1 MIHFFEGARHGGVPI
16 FNVKTT
22 RKANVPVV
30 VALVDVWL
38 IRIPNLRGAILDCCL
53 ERCNAAPIGDN
64 LALDAHSCSALR
76 SHVVR
81 EWGTSTSSTTA
92 SASATT
98 VSCASARAEIPGG
111 KLLLDRNRKL
121 LDRGNVGD
129 GPTCVGSGGGRSK

>member
-1 MIHFFEGARHGGVPI
+1 M
-16 FNVKTT
+16 N
-22 RKANVPVV
+22 
-30 VALVDVWL
+30 
-38 IRIPNLRGAILDCCL
+38 CCL

-81 EWGTSTSSTTA
+81 ERGTSTSSTTA

-98 VSCASARAEIPGG
+98 ASCASARAEILGR
-111 KLLLDRNRKL
+111 KLLLDRNCKL
-121 LDRGNVGD
+121 LDRGNVGN